1 MYLKKLYMC
10 RNYVLF
16 VFHNLFVSFRAT
28 SVDIEEANRT
38 VYLNM
43 TRTNGIDLAVSVEW
57 ETISETAFGISTFYF
72 LWEQNSIT
80 KKGRMYK
87 IYIFPHELYLMDLLK
102 MQNRYSS
109 IAAKNSYWVSIM
121 CQAWYWT
128 HRAQSLGKER
138 NQITKKKISVKGKF
152 LVLWE
157 LERMLSS
164 EFELRPNAK

>member
-102 MQNRYSS
+102 MQNRYL
-109 IAAKNSYWVSIM
+109 ILLL
-121 CQAWYWT
+121 QP
-128 HRAQSLGKER
+128 
-138 NQITKKKISVKGKF
+138 KIVIEC
-152 LVLWE
+152 LLCVRHDIE
-157 LERMLSS
+157 LT
-164 EFELRPNAK
+164 ELKV